1 MGSLRTCLK
10 HLILFFIGGLIYIV
24 IEMLW
29 RGYTH
34 WSMFFV
40 GGIAFI
46 LIGLINECFTYTMPL
61 LKQCGISMFMITAI
75 EFFSGCVLNLWFG
88 WNVWNYTTLDLLG
101 QISLPFMIV
110 WYFLSGIGIMLDDV
124 LRWKWFGEEKPNY
137 TIF

>member
-1 MGSLRTCLK
+1 
-10 HLILFFIGGLIYIV
+10 LIYIA

-34 WSMFFV
+34 WSMCFV

-46 LIGLINECFTYTMPL
+46 TIGMINEHLTYIVPL
-61 LKQCGISMFMITAI
+61 WKQCAIAMLMITII
-75 EFFSGCVLNLWFG
+75 EFFSGCILNLWLG

-124 LRWKWFGEEKPNY
+124 LRWKWFGEEKPHY